1 MYLWHVK
8 VNAMPNYNYM
18 QRFWG
23 LCAQFLPIMRELSMS
38 FSWLCAT
45 HFFHLSQ
52 KLAKLIHRIHIYNS
66 ASTGAEK
73 K

>member
-1 MYLWHVK
+1 
-8 VNAMPNYNYM
+8 
-18 QRFWG
+18 
-23 LCAQFLPIMRELSMS
+23 MRELSMS

-73 K
+73 NKRTLALIIYDSNMSVEEEVVGLVIFHCHVS